1 MSKLDIWEKFNPD
14 KNEPALFQQAKSVSA
29 SDYPVEAFPKIL
41 RDPMT
46 AIHEDTQIPIEMIGS
61 TLLAAA
67 ALALQPLINVGSPFS
82 SGKTEPCSLY
92 FLVLAKSGEGKSPLY
107 DLILRPFNKFVSEMK
122 EEYDVRMEQYKIE
135 DDVWKTR
142 KKGLSLELQKASRKG
157 GNSEAEASRYR
168 AHLSTEPEEPRNF
181 EIFYEDT
188 TQAGIIDGLKTYPYA
203 GIFSE
208 DAITFFTG
216 YLKDKLGLLNKIW
229 KNEPFSL
236 SRKKEGNI
244 RLDAFLTILL
254 MVQPEAFEV
263 YLDKNGKLALSS
275 GFLPRF
281 LFTPSR
287 STIGKREIKLNQD
300 KTKEALEVFFSEIT
314 RLLNLQKGRFY
325 DDTIPVKTIN
335 LTEAAKNLFQGK
347 VNQHQENTVP
357 EKSWEHIPEFVS
369 KAGNQAIRIAA
380 MFSYLA
386 HDESVHER
394 TLNDAFTIIEWHI
407 NQTARYFYSSSRQ
420 FQLQKDVYDLFDWIK
435 KRFMN
440 PKGVIQTKNPYGYTE
455 EVKALSWYP
464 FPKNDIGTSGP
475 VRMRGVAVYKP
486 ILDQLIGLGLIVLV
500 KYPPVNTVYIAMA
513 SYDSFENLTVINYV
527 FNNCTPV
534 LTKNMVPQVLE
545 NYDRTKLQW
554 REMV

>member
-1 MSKLDIWEKFNPD
+1 MLDHLNQVQNAPQHI
-14 KNEPALFQQAKSVSA
+14 QQGQSA
-29 SDYPVEAFPKIL
+29 STSSYPVDAFPKVL

-107 DLILRPFNKFVSEMK
+107 DLILRPFNKFVSEMQK
-122 EEYDVRMEQYKIE
+122 EYDTRMTQYKSDYAI
-135 DDVWKTR
+135 WKS
-142 KKGLSLELQKASRKG
+142 KGKALERLLQRATTKG
-157 GNSEAEASRYR
+157 GDSEDEATLRYR
-168 AHLSTEPEEPRNF
+168 THLSTEPKSPRDF
-181 EIFYEDT
+181 KFFYEDT
-188 TQAGIIDGLKTYPYA
+188 TLAGIIDGLRAYPYA
-203 GIFSE
+203 GLFSE

-236 SRKKEGNI
+236 SRKKEGYI
-244 RLDAFLTILL
+244 RIDAFLTILL
-254 MVQPEAFEV
+254 MIQPDMFEN
-263 YLDKNGKLALSS
+263 YLANNGKLALSS

-300 KTKEALEVFFSEIT
+300 KTKEALEVFFAEIT

-325 DDTIPVKTIN
+325 DDTIPVKTMN
-335 LTEAAKNLFQGK
+335 LTETAKNLFQEK

-369 KAGNQAIRIAA
+369 KAGSQAIRIAA

-386 HDESVHER
+386 HDESIPER
-394 TLNDAFTIIEWHI
+394 TLNDAFTITEWHI

-420 FQLQKDVYDLFDWIK
+420 FQLQKDVYDLFDWIN
-435 KRFMN
+435 KRFLN
-440 PKGVIQTKNPYGYTE
+440 PKGVMRFPNNFGVIQ
-455 EVKALSWYP
+455 EVKLIPWQP
-464 FPKNDIGTSGP
+464 FMKNDFETSGLFRLRRVANLEP
-475 VRMRGVAVYKP
+475 V
-486 ILDQLIGLGLIVLV
+486 LNELIGLGLVVTI
-500 KYPPVNTVYIAMA
+500 KYPPVNTEYIAMA
-513 SYDSFENLTVINYV
+513 GYDSFGNPGVMYPAIANFIIVKSRTQ
-527 FNNCTPV
+527 
-534 LTKNMVPQVLE
+534 VPQVLE
-545 NYDRTKLQW
+545 NYDHSRLQW
-554 REMV
+554 RDVI

>member
-1 MSKLDIWEKFNPD
+1 MSEQNIWDQPNQA
-14 KNEPALFQQAKSVSA
+14 KNESALLQQPKSVSA
-29 SDYPVEAFPKIL
+29 SDYPVDAFPKVL

-135 DDVWKTR
+135 NDVWKTR

-157 GNSEAEASRYR
+157 GDSEAEASRYR
-168 AHLSTEPEEPRNF
+168 AHLSTEPEKPRNF

-188 TQAGIIDGLKTYPYA
+188 TQAGIIDGLRAYPYA
-203 GIFSE
+203 GLFSE

-236 SRKKEGNI
+236 SRKKEGSI

-287 STIGKREIKLNQD
+287 STIGKREIKLNQN

-335 LTEAAKNLFQGK
+335 LTETARNLFQEK

-394 TLNDAFTIIEWHI
+394 TLNDAFTITEWHI

-420 FQLQKDVYDLFDWIK
+420 FQLQQDVYDLFDWIN
-435 KRFMN
+435 KRFVN
-440 PKGVIQTKNPYGYTE
+440 PKGVMRVQNNFGGIQD
-455 EVKALSWYP
+455 VKLMPGQP
-464 FPKNDIGTSGP
+464 FMKNDFGTSGLFRLRRVANLEP
-475 VRMRGVAVYKP
+475 V
-486 ILDQLIGLGLIVLV
+486 LNELIGLGLVVTI
-500 KYPPVNTVYIAMA
+500 KYPPVNTEYIAMA
-513 SYDSFENLTVINYV
+513 SYDASGNPHALNPPFGYFIVKSRT
-527 FNNCTPV
+527 
-534 LTKNMVPQVLE
+534 MVPQVLE
-545 NYDRTKLQW
+545 NYDHTKLQW
-554 REMV
+554 SNAV

>member
-1 MSKLDIWEKFNPD
+1 MWDQFNQD
-14 KNEPALFQQAKSVSA
+14 KNEPALLQQPKSVSA
-29 SDYPVEAFPKIL
+29 SDYPVDAFPKIL

-82 SGKTEPCSLY
+82 SGKTEPCLLY

-122 EEYDVRMEQYKIE
+122 KEYDVRMEQYKIE
-135 DDVWKTR
+135 NDVWKTR

-168 AHLSTEPEEPRNF
+168 AHLSTEPEKPRNF

-188 TQAGIIDGLKTYPYA
+188 TPASIIDGLRAYPYA

-287 STIGKREIKLNQD
+287 STIGKREIKLSQD

-335 LTEAAKNLFQGK
+335 LTETAKNLFQKK

-386 HDESVHER
+386 HEESVHER
-394 TLNDAFTIIEWHI
+394 TLNDAFTITEWHI

-420 FQLQKDVYDLFDWIK
+420 YQLQQDVYDLFDWIN
-435 KRFMN
+435 KRFLN
-440 PKGVIQTKNPYGYTE
+440 PKGVMRAQHGNGQIQD
-455 EVKALSWYP
+455 VKLAPWQP
-464 FPKNDIGTSGP
+464 FMKNDLGTSGLLRLRRVANLEP
-475 VRMRGVAVYKP
+475 V
-486 ILDQLIGLGLIVLV
+486 LNELIGLGLVVTI
-500 KYPPVNTVYIAMA
+500 KYPPVNTEYIAMA
-513 SYDSFENLTVINYV
+513 GYDSFGNPGVMYPAFANFIIDKSRTQ
-527 FNNCTPV
+527 
-534 LTKNMVPQVLE
+534 VPQVLE
-545 NYDRTKLQW
+545 NYDHSRLQW
-554 REMV
+554 RDVI